1 MIRHRYAITLL
12 LLALQPAYATGNLL
26 IVGGGL
32 RNDNA
37 PIYNTFI
44 EKAGGKDQAK
54 IVIFPTASSS
64 LSSSKRFKADLEARG
79 LKPENVVVL
88 DLTTRNFETQNK
100 NPDLVGQIDAATGV
114 WFVGGDQARIAKALI
129 NKDGTDSP
137 ALSAVKKLYLN
148 RDGVIGGTSAGASI
162 QSALMPS
169 SFGIPMD
176 TLDYGIAPR
185 LDMRGVNISR
195 GLGFFTAGIVDQ
207 HFNTYDGRHARMARY
222 LIETKTPYGYGIE
235 ENTAMLVGP
244 DGKIN
249 VLGFSGVTLM
259 DASKATLKDAALGVT
274 INNIDLT
281 YLQTGDSY
289 DPATK
294 TVTINAAK
302 SLIAP
307 GDEYGNGNRLVT
319 DLSQPNAIT
328 QLITYGLVDNTATQA
343 KGLFLRYNGNY
354 SYGYEVTFSKTPET
368 QGFYGSVAG
377 VDGYAFKHVR
387 MDLEPITG
395 NRMAPEGPADLN
407 RTQYPTEVSAVAF
420 RGILPPDQNG
430 KFNPRLKLTRGELA
444 GALTYLTL
452 ATPDKPVDLTDVAKD
467 NASWADIQ
475 SAISFKFMAPQ
486 GTEFMPDVPVSR
498 ADFAQA
504 LFEAY
509 DLYQQM
515 GLKEADLSVSD
526 ASKIAEGQQKAVAAV
541 LAAGLMMDKNGRF
554 DPKGTVSREEAAYSL
569 YRLVGF
575 QF

>member
-1 MIRHRYAITLL
+1 MIRHRYAITFL
-12 LLALQPAYATGNLL
+12 LLALQPAYATGDLL

-32 RNDNA
+32 RNDND

-44 EKAGGKDQAK
+44 SEAGGKDQAK
-54 IVIFPTASSS
+54 IVIFPTASGS

-79 LKPENVVVL
+79 LKPENVVIL
-88 DLTTRNFETQNK
+88 DLTSKNFETQNK
-100 NPDLVGQIDAATGV
+100 NPQLIGQIDAATGV
-114 WFVGGDQARIAKALI
+114 WFVGGDQARIAKALV

-137 ALSAVKKLYLN
+137 ALAAVKKLYLN

-169 SFGIPMD
+169 SYGIPMD

-222 LIETKTPYGYGIE
+222 LIETRTPYGFGIE
-235 ENTAMLVGP
+235 ENTAMLVRP

-259 DASKATLKDAALGVT
+259 DASNATLKDAALGVT

-289 DPATK
+289 DPASR
-294 TVTINAAK
+294 TVTINPAK

-354 SYGYEVTFSKTPET
+354 SYGYQLTFSKTPET
-368 QGFYGSVAG
+368 QGFYGSVSG

-387 MDLEPITG
+387 MDLAPITG

-420 RGILPPDQNG
+420 RGILPADQTG
-430 KFNPRLKLTRGELA
+430 KFNPRQKLTRGELA
-444 GALTYLTL
+444 SALTCLTL
-452 ATPDKPVDLTDVAKD
+452 ATPDKPVDLSDVAKD
-467 NASWADIQ
+467 SDTWSDIQ
-475 SAISFKFMAPQ
+475 SAISFKFMTPQ
-486 GTEFMPDVPVSR
+486 GKEFMPDAPVTRS
-498 ADFAQA
+498 DFAQA

-509 DLYQQM
+509 DVYQQT
-515 GLKEADLSVSD
+515 GLTEADLTVSD
-526 ASKIAEGQQKAVAAV
+526 ASKVAPEQQKAVAAV
-541 LAAGLMMDKNGRF
+541 LAAGLMMDRKGRF
-554 DPKGTVSREEAAYSL
+554 DPNGTVSREEAAYSL
-569 YRLVGF
+569 YHLVGF
-575 QF
+575 RF